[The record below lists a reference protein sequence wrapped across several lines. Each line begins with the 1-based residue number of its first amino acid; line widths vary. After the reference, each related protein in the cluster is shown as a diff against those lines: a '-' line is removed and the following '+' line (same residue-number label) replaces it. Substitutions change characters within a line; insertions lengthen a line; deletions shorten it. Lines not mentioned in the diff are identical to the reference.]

1 MATAGYKINSN
12 KSVAFLYSKDKQAE
26 KEIREMTPFTIVTNN
41 MKFTGVTLTKQMND
55 LYNKKYKSLKEEIK
69 DLRR

>member
-1 MATAGYKINSN
+1 
-12 KSVAFLYSKDKQAE
+12 
-26 KEIREMTPFTIVTNN
+26 MTPFTIVTNN